1 MSSWRDRVAARS
13 YDAVVVGSG
22 PNGLA
27 AALTLA
33 RAQKSV
39 LVLEAAPTIGGGTRT
54 AELTLPGFRHDVC
67 SAILPLSV
75 GSPFFK
81 TVPLA
86 ENGVEWIDPPLALAH
101 PLDDGTAGVLARS
114 IDETVGAL
122 GPDGAAWRR
131 LFGPLVAGWDELA
144 PALLGPVLR
153 VPRHPLRLAA
163 FGMRAVWPAAT
174 LARRLFRTEK
184 ARGLFAGLAAHA
196 ILPLEDPLTA
206 AFGLVLGMSG
216 HAVGWPLPRSG
227 SQAVG
232 DALAALVR
240 AHGGEIVTDAPVASL
255 AELPASRVALFDV
268 TPRQLVAIAGDRLP
282 AGYRRRLE
290 RYRYGP
296 GVFKIDAALDGP
308 IPWKAAECARAGTV
322 HLGGT
327 LGEIAA
333 AEAAV
338 WRGEHPQ
345 RPFVLVAQQSLFD
358 PTRAPAGKHTLWAYC
373 HVPNGS
379 TEDMTDRILSQIER
393 FAPGLRDRVLAVATH
408 GPATLERQN
417 ANYIGGDI
425 GGGANVV
432 DQMIGRPA
440 WRLDPYA
447 TPARGIYLCSSS
459 TPPGGGVH
467 GMCGYLAARSAL
479 MSF

>member
-1 MSSWRDRVAARS
+1 MSTLRDRLRERS

-33 RAQKSV
+33 RARKSV

-54 AELTLPGFRHDVC
+54 AELTQPGFRHDLC
-67 SAILPLSV
+67 SAIVPLAV

-81 TVPLA
+81 TVPLT
-86 ENGVEWIDPPLALAH
+86 EHGVEWIEPPLALAH
-101 PLDDGTAGVLARS
+101 PFDDGTAGVLARS
-114 IDETVGAL
+114 VDETARAL
-122 GPDGAAWRR
+122 GPDGVAWRR
-131 LFGPLVAGWDELA
+131 LFGPLAAHWDDLA

-153 VPRHPLRLAA
+153 VPRHPLQR
-163 FGMRAVWPAAT
+163 
-174 LARRLFRTEK
+174 

-206 AFGLVLGMSG
+206 AFGLVLGMTG
-216 HAVGWPLPRSG
+216 HAVGWPLPRGG
-227 SQAVG
+227 SQTIA

-240 AHGGEIVTDAPVASL
+240 SHGGEIVTSAPVSTL
-255 AELPASRVALFDV
+255 ADLPASRVTLFDV
-268 TPRQLVAIAGDRLP
+268 SPRQLLRIAGDRLSG
-282 AGYRRRLE
+282 GYRRRLE
-290 RYRYGP
+290 RYRHGP

-308 IPWKAAECARAGTV
+308 IPWRAAACAQAGTV

-327 LGEIAA
+327 LAEIAA
-333 AEAAV
+333 AESAV
-338 WRGEHPQ
+338 WRGQHPE
-345 RPFVLVAQQSLFD
+345 RPFVLLAQQSLFD

-379 TEDMTDRILSQIER
+379 TVDMTDRILGQVER
-393 FAPGLRDRVLAVATH
+393 FAPGLRDRILSLSAH
-408 GPATLERQN
+408 GPAALEREN
-417 ANYIGGDI
+417 ANYVGGDI
-425 GGGANVV
+425 GGGANIIG
-432 DQMIGRPA
+432 QMIGRPA

-447 TPARGIYLCSSS
+447 TPASGLYLCSSS

-467 GMCGYLAARSAL
+467 GMCGYLAAQSAL
-479 MSF
+479 KSL

>member
-1 MSSWRDRVAARS
+1 MSTLRDRLRERS

-33 RAQKSV
+33 RARKSV

-54 AELTLPGFRHDVC
+54 AELTQPGFRHDLC
-67 SAILPLSV
+67 SAIVPLAV

-81 TVPLA
+81 TVPLT
-86 ENGVEWIDPPLALAH
+86 EHGVEWIEPPLALAH
-101 PLDDGTAGVLARS
+101 PFDDGTAGVLARS
-114 IDETVGAL
+114 VDETARAL
-122 GPDGAAWRR
+122 GPDGVAWRR
-131 LFGPLVAGWDELA
+131 LFGPLVAHWDDLA

-153 VPRHPLRLAA
+153 VPRHPLQMAG
-163 FGMRAVWPAAT
+163 FGLRAVWPAAT
-174 LARRLFRTEK
+174 LARTLFRTER

-206 AFGLVLGMSG
+206 AFGLVLGMTG
-216 HAVGWPLPRSG
+216 HAVGWPLPRGG
-227 SQAVG
+227 SQTIA

-240 AHGGEIVTDAPVASL
+240 SHGGEIVTSAPVSTL
-255 AELPASRVALFDV
+255 ADLPASRVTLFDV
-268 TPRQLVAIAGDRLP
+268 SPRQLLRIAGDRLSG
-282 AGYRRRLE
+282 GYRRRLE
-290 RYRYGP
+290 RYRHGP

-308 IPWKAAECARAGTV
+308 IPWRAAACAQAGTV

-327 LGEIAA
+327 LAEIAA
-333 AEAAV
+333 AESAV
-338 WRGEHPQ
+338 WRGQHPE
-345 RPFVLVAQQSLFD
+345 RPFVLLAQQSLFD

-379 TEDMTDRILSQIER
+379 TVDMTDRILGQVER
-393 FAPGLRDRVLAVATH
+393 FAPGLRDRILSLSAH
-408 GPATLERQN
+408 GPAALEREN
-417 ANYIGGDI
+417 ANYVGGDI
-425 GGGANVV
+425 GGGANIIG
-432 DQMIGRPA
+432 QMIGRPA

-447 TPARGIYLCSSS
+447 TPASGLYLCSSS

-467 GMCGYLAARSAL
+467 GMCGYLAAQSAL
-479 MSF
+479 KSL

>member
-1 MSSWRDRVAARS
+1 MAARS
-13 YDAVVVGSG
+13 YDAVVVGAG

-27 AALTLA
+27 AALTLV

-39 LVLEAAPTIGGGTRT
+39 LVVEAAPTIGGGTRT
-54 AELTLPGFRHDVC
+54 AELTLPGFRHDLC
-67 SAILPLSV
+67 SAILPLAV

-86 ENGVEWIDPPLALAH
+86 ENGVEWIDPPLAVAH
-101 PLDDGTAGVLARS
+101 PLDDGTAGALARS
-114 IDETVGAL
+114 IDETARAL

-131 LFGPLVAGWDELA
+131 LFGPLVAGWDEIA

-153 VPRHPLRLAA
+153 VPRHPLRMAG
-163 FGMRAVWPAAT
+163 FGLRAVWPAAT
-174 LARRLFRTEK
+174 LARRLFRTER

-206 AFGLVLGMSG
+206 AFGLVLGMTG
-216 HAVGWPLPRSG
+216 HAVGWPLPRGG

-240 AHGGEIVTDAPVASL
+240 AQGGEIVTDAPVARL
-255 AELPASRVALFDV
+255 DDLPESRVTLFDV
-268 TPRQLVAIAGDRLP
+268 TPRQLVAIAGGRLP
-282 AGYRRRLE
+282 ARYRRRLE

-296 GVFKIDAALDGP
+296 GVFKVDAALDGP
-308 IPWKAAECARAGTV
+308 IPWKAAECGRAGTV

-338 WRGEHPQ
+338 WRGEHPE

-379 TEDMTDRILSQIER
+379 TVDMTERILGQVER
-393 FAPGLRDRVLAVATH
+393 FAPGLRDRILSVATH
-408 GPATLERQN
+408 GPAALERQN

-440 WRLDPYA
+440 WKLDPYA
-447 TPARGIYLCSSS
+447 TPAPGIYLCSSA

-479 MSF
+479 KSF

>member
-1 MSSWRDRVAARS
+1 MSSWRDRVGSRS
-13 YDAVVVGSG
+13 YDAVVVGAG

-27 AALTLA
+27 AALTLG
-33 RAQKSV
+33 RAGKSV
-39 LVLEAAPTIGGGTRT
+39 LVLEAAATVGGGTRT
-54 AELTLPGFRHDVC
+54 EELTRPGFRHDLC
-67 SAILPLSV
+67 SAIHPLGV

-81 TVPLA
+81 TVPLT
-86 ENGVEWIDPPLALAH
+86 EHGVEWIEPPLAVAH
-101 PLDDGTAGVLARS
+101 PLDDGTAGTLARS
-114 IDETVGAL
+114 LDETARAL
-122 GPDGAAWRR
+122 GPDGNAWRR
-131 LFGPLVAGWDELA
+131 LFGPLVAGWDDLA

-153 VPRHPLRLAA
+153 VPRHPFRMAG
-163 FGMRAVWPAAT
+163 FGVRAVWPAAT
-174 LARRLFRTEK
+174 LARTLFRTER

-216 HAVGWPLPRSG
+216 HAVGWPLPKGG
-227 SQAVG
+227 SQTIA

-240 AHGGEIVTDAPVASL
+240 SHGGEIVTGAPVAAL
-255 AELPASRVALFDV
+255 ADLPPARATLFDI
-268 TPRQLVAIAGDRLP
+268 TPRQLLAITGDRLP
-282 AGYRRRLE
+282 ARYRRRLE

-308 IPWKAAECARAGTV
+308 IPWRAAECARAGTV

-327 LGEIAA
+327 LAEVAA
-333 AEAAV
+333 AESAV
-338 WRGEHPQ
+338 WRGGHPE

-358 PTRAPAGKHTLWAYC
+358 ATRAPVGQHTLWAYC

-379 TEDMTDRILSQIER
+379 TVDMTEPILGQIER
-393 FAPGLRDRVLAVATH
+393 FAPGVRDRILALTAH
-408 GPATLERQN
+408 GPAALERRN

-447 TPARGIYLCSSS
+447 TPVPGTYLCSSS

-467 GMCGYLAARSAL
+467 GMCGLLAAQSAL
-479 MSF
+479 KAL